1 MTEPLPKWIQTR
13 YAKLWNKFKEKG
25 FTLDEAEKVLKN
37 NKGIN
42 VFFSD
47 LRKSGWIEVTLRI
60 LCQNHRPLWYIPN
73 YCRKVTFCAR
83 GTF

>member
-1 MTEPLPKWIQTR
+1 MTEQLPKWIQTR

-47 LRKSGWIEVTLRI
+47 LRKSGWIEVTLDEKDSRKRI
-60 LCQNHRPLWYIPN
+60 YRLKNPLDGI
-73 YCRKVTFCAR
+73 KEMVK
-83 GTF
+83 